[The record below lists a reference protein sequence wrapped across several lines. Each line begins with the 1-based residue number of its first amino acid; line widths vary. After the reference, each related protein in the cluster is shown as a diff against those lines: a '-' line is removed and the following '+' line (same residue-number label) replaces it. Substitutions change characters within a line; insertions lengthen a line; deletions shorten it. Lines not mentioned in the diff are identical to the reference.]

1 MGEVLQQV
9 DRPRSAGDHHRPGQ
23 VSGWLVDEQSE
34 VLTQPLP
41 LTGDEV
47 RSLREA
53 LIRDEQGTSSVSR
66 DARSSTLDASFP
78 PEAHWEGMK
87 PRRSWLALKRIV
99 DVALG
104 TVLALLAL
112 PVILILALGAGLQ
125 LRELPFFLQRR
136 VGRDGRSF
144 LCPKIRT
151 LPSHTPVYA
160 TKYELKLD
168 VRGFTGFLRKHH
180 LDELPQLLVVPFGK
194 LSLVGPRPKMPDE
207 YEPVPEWYT
216 TMRSVVPPGCTGL
229 WQIGTHRHLMPHE
242 SPQYD
247 LFYRCH
253 GNLRL
258 DLWVMWRTAL
268 RIFRLAQPVDLSRV
282 PSWAL
287 KDLLAPSV
295 STSFQPE
302 PEEAG

>member
-1 MGEVLQQV
+1 MGELLRQV
-9 DRPRSAGDHHRPGQ
+9 DPPRAEDNQHQARRATR
-23 VSGWLVDEQSE
+23 WLVDEPTEASE
-34 VLTQPLP
+34 ALP
-41 LTGDEV
+41 LTEDEV
-47 RSLREA
+47 QALRDALHRDQQEAVLREVQSTT
-53 LIRDEQGTSSVSR
+53 LEQ
-66 DARSSTLDASFP
+66 SFP
-78 PEAHWEGMK
+78 QGAPWAAME
-87 PRRSWLALKRIV
+87 PRRSWLALKRVI
-99 DVALG
+99 DVVLG

-112 PVILILALGAGLQ
+112 PVILVVALGAWIQ
-125 LRELPFFLQRR
+125 LRESPFFLQRR

-160 TKYELKLD
+160 TKYELNLD
-168 VRGFTGFLRKHH
+168 VQGFTGFLRKHH
-180 LDELPQLLVVPFGK
+180 LDELPQLLVVPFGR

-207 YEPVPEWYT
+207 YEPVPEWYS

-258 DLWVMWRTAL
+258 DLWVMWRTTL
-268 RIFRLAQPVDLSRV
+268 RMFRLAGPVNLSRV

-287 KDLLAPSV
+287 QDLLVGSG
-295 STSFQPE
+295 TSPTFFQAE